1 MAKYEEKI
9 TDGKTENPKYVDL
22 LGEDK
27 PISGQKFCCLSFL
40 SPEKILKDKK
50 IFLFEKFLKH
60 FDTDES
66 IKKFS
71 QFLNFLSYK
80 YELDFAKI
88 MKDFDE
94 FFKSEKDKL
103 TDSTILDKYKNFL
116 DEKEDELQKE
126 FDILHDF
133 KTNIRGIKI
142 RGSFQTQ
149 EEAQL
154 RCRMLREIDP
164 DHDIYVGQV
173 GMWMPFDPDAY
184 RTGNVEYMENELNH
198 LMHEKNKSEEIA
210 KRTFDRRVKDSKRQA
225 IEENIKIAKE
235 SGNKLTQTLNE
246 EGDLIGVGTNTRLN
260 NLKNEEVSSADI
272 RRELFE
278 GDDIRTKAFDR
289 KNPDRRYKEVIERDG
304 AFEQPP
310 QQEPKNVILEVNE
323 EDDDE

>member
-1 MAKYEEKI
+1 MAKYEEK
-9 TDGKTENPKYVDL
+9 TNGAGNENPKYVDL

-27 PISGQKFCCLSFL
+27 AISGQKFCCLSFL

-66 IKKFS
+66 VKKFS

-88 MKDFDE
+88 MEDFDE

-103 TDSTILDKYKNFL
+103 SDSTILDKYKNFL
-116 DEKEDELQKE
+116 DQKEDELQKE
-126 FDILHDF
+126 FDVLHDF
-133 KTNIRGIKI
+133 KTNIRGIKV

-210 KRTFDRRVKDSKRQA
+210 KRTFDKRVKDSKRQA

-260 NLKNEEVSSADI
+260 NLKNQEVSSADI

-278 GDDIRTKAFDR
+278 GDNIRTKEFDR

-323 EDDDE
+323 DEDD

>member
-1 MAKYEEKI
+1 MAKYEEKR
-9 TDGKTENPKYVDL
+9 TDSKTENPKYVDL

-66 IKKFS
+66 VKKFS

-88 MKDFDE
+88 MEDFDE

-103 TDSTILDKYKNFL
+103 SDSTILDKYKNFL
-116 DEKEDELQKE
+116 DQKEDELQKE
-126 FDILHDF
+126 FDVLHDF
-133 KTNIRGIKI
+133 KTNIRGIKV

-210 KRTFDRRVKDSKRQA
+210 KRTFEKRVKDSKRKA

-260 NLKNEEVSSADI
+260 NLKNQEVSSADI

-278 GDDIRTKAFDR
+278 GDNIRTKEFDR

-323 EDDDE
+323 DEDD

>member
-1 MAKYEEKI
+1 MAKYEEK
-9 TDGKTENPKYVDL
+9 TNGAGNENPKYVDL

-27 PISGQKFCCLSFL
+27 AISGQKFCCLSFL

-66 IKKFS
+66 VKKFS

-88 MKDFDE
+88 MEDFDE

-103 TDSTILDKYKNFL
+103 SNSTILDKYKNFL
-116 DEKEDELQKE
+116 DQKEDELQKE
-126 FDILHDF
+126 FDVLHDF
-133 KTNIRGIKI
+133 KTNIRGIKV

-184 RTGNVEYMENELNH
+184 KTGNVEYMENELNH

-210 KRTFDRRVKDSKRQA
+210 KRTFDKRVKDSKRKA

-260 NLKNEEVSSADI
+260 NLKNQEVSSADI

-278 GDDIRTKAFDR
+278 GDNIRTKEFDR

-323 EDDDE
+323 DEDD

>member
-9 TDGKTENPKYVDL
+9 MDNKLENPKYVDL

-66 IKKFS
+66 VKKFS

-88 MKDFDE
+88 MEDFDE

-103 TDSTILDKYKNFL
+103 SDSTILDKYKNFL
-116 DEKEDELQKE
+116 DQKEDELQKE

-133 KTNIRGIKI
+133 KTNIRGIKV

-164 DHDIYVGQV
+164 NHDIYVGQV

-210 KRTFDRRVKDSKRQA
+210 KRTFDKRVKDSKRKA

-260 NLKNEEVSSADI
+260 KLKNQEVSSADI
-272 RRELFE
+272 RKELFE
-278 GDDIRTKAFDR
+278 GDNIRTKAFDR

-323 EDDDE
+323 EDDE